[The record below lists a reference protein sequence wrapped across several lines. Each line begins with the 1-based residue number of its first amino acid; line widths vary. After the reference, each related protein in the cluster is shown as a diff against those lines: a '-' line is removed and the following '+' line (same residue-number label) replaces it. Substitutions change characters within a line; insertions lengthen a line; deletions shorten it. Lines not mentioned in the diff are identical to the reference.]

1 MILGERP
8 RTKPLVIFPNAEDV
22 ALHDFTGSC
31 NGQVNSGLCVCPPGQ
46 EFVAKDQA
54 CGKAWTFLLSRLRH
68 DASPL

>member
-8 RTKPLVIFPNAEDV
+8 RTKPLVVFPNAGDM

-31 NGQVNSGLCVCPPGQ
+31 NGQIISGLCVCPPGQ

-54 CGKAWTFLLSRLRH
+54 CGKDSTPVLSRLQH
-68 DASPL
+68 ASPL